1 MFDFLSSDPA
11 PARRDFSKSI
21 EKDFSGC
28 ADFESRALSAGGVS
42 LTLFYLDGCVSAA
55 QISSEIVRPLS
66 LLRARSEHD
75 LLTRALEGGVW
86 ACTVRQRSSPEEAVS
101 DIAAGYA
108 ALVFDS
114 ESTALTFEVK
124 SVDKRGVNAPTVEKS
139 VLGAKDAFVE
149 SVRVNTALL
158 RRRVG
163 KPSLKLWE
171 TMLGSETKTR
181 VDILYIE
188 GEAPPEQVERIKAR
202 LSLPDIPAVLA
213 AGDVEQYLA
222 GTPRGIF
229 PQVIHTERPDRFV
242 LGLARGKIGVLCD
255 GLPIGFLL
263 PAALPDMLRVQE
275 DRARHA
281 AVATALVLLRYLALF
296 LSLALPA
303 LYVAIAMYH
312 QEMIPYKLLQNVIDS
327 KQSVPFST
335 AAETLGMLLSF
346 ELLQEAGIRLPDPV
360 GQTVSVIGALIVGQ
374 SAVEAKVLSPIVIIV
389 VAMAGIAGYAQPS
402 QELGAAIRLWRVAL
416 VLGAV
421 VLGLYGVMAGLM
433 LLLWQLCDT
442 ENLGVS
448 YLSPLTDSRP
458 GSLRRAF
465 LRPPLRKEDRK

>member
-86 ACTVRQRSSPEEAVS
+86 ACTVRQRPSPEEAVS

-108 ALVFDS
+108 ALVFDG
-114 ESTALTFEVK
+114 ERTALTFEVK
-124 SVDKRGVNAPTVEKS
+124 SGDKRGVNAPTVEKS

-171 TMLGSETKTR
+171 TMLGSETKTK
-181 VDILYIE
+181 VAILYIE

-242 LGLARGKIGVLCD
+242 LGLARGVLCD

-263 PAALPDMLRVQE
+263 PASLPDMLRVQE

-346 ELLQEAGIRLPDPV
+346 ELLQEAGIRLPTRS
-360 GQTVSVIGALIVGQ
+360 G
-374 SAVEAKVLSPIVIIV
+374 
-389 VAMAGIAGYAQPS
+389 
-402 QELGAAIRLWRVAL
+402 RR
-416 VLGAV
+416 
-421 VLGLYGVMAGLM
+421 
-433 LLLWQLCDT
+433 
-442 ENLGVS
+442 
-448 YLSPLTDSRP
+448 SRSS
-458 GSLRRAF
+458 GR
-465 LRPPLRKEDRK
+465 

>member
-1 MFDFLSSDPA
+1 MFDFLSFDPA

-21 EKDFSGC
+21 EKVFSGC

-42 LTLFYLDGCVSAA
+42 LTLFFLDGCVSAA

-66 LLRARSEHD
+66 LLRAWSEHD

-86 ACTVRQRSSPEEAVS
+86 ACTVRQRPSPEEAVS

-108 ALVFDS
+108 ALVFDG

-124 SVDKRGVNAPTVEKS
+124 SSDKRGVNAPTVEKS

-263 PAALPDMLRVQE
+263 PASLPDMLRVQE

-433 LLLWQLCDT
+433 LLLWRLCDT

-458 GSLRRAF
+458 GSLRRTF